1 MRHVTYTT
9 IGDTFVIR
17 CGDCGAYVKVLTCQ
31 EAQEDFNKNG
41 SFLRLDCPNK
51 CPDPFPR
58 IEAPL
63 VKGGQGRDA
72 EGLTV
77 SAWFCYL
84 CAFSLVSIFFGYGV
98 AAFIQWVMP

>member
-41 SFLRLDCPNK
+41 PFLRLDCPNK
-51 CPDPFPR
+51 CPDPFPSLTP
-58 IEAPL
+58 PL

-72 EGLTV
+72 EGLTF
-77 SAWFCYL
+77 SAGVMVIL
-84 CAFSLVSIFFGYGV
+84 IGSAICALMGVGIGATIHYFF
-98 AAFIQWVMP
+98 P